1 MSTHI
6 IYWSATGN
14 TEAMA
19 NALASSV
26 KALGADVKIYPVHE
40 ATVADLEKATAIA
53 LGCPAMGAEILE
65 ETEMEPFV
73 ESLKNFNWAGKKLA
87 LFGSY
92 DWGDGEWMRNWETQM
107 SDFGATLV
115 ADGVMAHNA
124 PDESVLKTLE
134 ALAQK
139 LV

>member
-1 MSTHI
+1 MSIHI

-14 TEAMA
+14 TETMA
-19 NALASSV
+19 NALAAST

-40 ATVADLEKATAIA
+40 ANLLELEKVNSIA
-53 LGCPAMGAEILE
+53 LGCPAMGAEVLE
-65 ETEMEPFV
+65 ETEMAPFV
-73 ESLKNFNWAGKKLA
+73 ESLKNLNWAGKKLA

-92 DWGDGEWMRNWETQM
+92 DWGDGEWMRNWESQM

-115 ADGVMAHNA
+115 DQGLIVHNTPEEADFKNI
-124 PDESVLKTLE
+124 EL
-134 ALAQK
+134 LAQK

>member
-19 NALASSV
+19 NALAASV

-40 ATVADLEKATAIA
+40 ANIAELEKVNAIA
-53 LGCPAMGAEILE
+53 LGCPAMGAEVLE

-92 DWGDGEWMRNWETQM
+92 DWGDGEWMRNWEAQM

-124 PDESVLKTLE
+124 PDDGVLESLE